1 MLNVFQRGGVT
12 NVVCVVTR
20 YFGGILLGAGGL
32 TRAYSK
38 GARDALCAAGYA
50 VMGQWAVVSVPCTY
64 AMLERVKL
72 EVAAQDGTVDDT
84 EYGADI
90 RLTVSLPAERVDA
103 LQERLTEL
111 SAGSIAVTVDSAEFR
126 PGPRQEL

>member
-1 MLNVFQRGGVT
+1 
-12 NVVCVVTR
+12 
-20 YFGGILLGAGGL
+20 
-32 TRAYSK
+32 
-38 GARDALCAAGYA
+38 
-50 VMGQWAVVSVPCTY
+50 
-64 AMLERVKL
+64 MLERVKL

-103 LQERLTEL
+103 LRDRLTEL
-111 SAGSIAVTVDSAEFR
+111 SAGSIAVTVDSEEFR